1 MAENKT
7 YQAIYSVV
15 RRVPKGRVASY
26 GMVARLAGFP
36 NQPRLA
42 GYALRH
48 ADESL
53 PWHRIVNARG
63 EISPRAQSD
72 SVHLQRKLLETEGIQ
87 FNESGR
93 IDLDRYCWRPRAR
106 RTRP

>member
-1 MAENKT
+1 MAT
-7 YQAIYSVV
+7 
-15 RRVPKGRVASY
+15 Y
-26 GMVARLAGFP
+26 GMVARLAGLS
-36 NQPRLA
+36 NQARLA

-72 SVHLQRKLLETEGIQ
+72 SVHLQRKLLEIEGIQ
-87 FNESGR
+87 FDKSGR
-93 IDLDRYCWRPRAR
+93 IDLNRYRWRPRTGR
-106 RTRP
+106 